1 MHAFQLEQKI
11 ARMFSIL
18 IRGFKNFKIYFW
30 WNRIKTFREIS
41 AFDSSLYRP

>member
-18 IRGFKNFKIYFW
+18 IRGFKNFKIYFSW
-30 WNRIKTFREIS
+30 KKLFREIS